1 MKDKWLLIKEKVNAL
16 TLRERSIL
24 FATLL
29 VVVVFVWL
37 QLVFLP
43 WESKQKSLN
52 GSISQAQQDIASS
65 SEQLAVLAE
74 QLQKNPNDPLRE
86 EGLRLNSELDK
97 LGAQIE
103 QKLAHLMAPQQMAAA
118 MQEVLSHYSGMTLV
132 SAKNLPVQALEL
144 GDRGAAE
151 SSDEDVEPAE
161 DSQAVVFS
169 HGFEMKLEGRF
180 FQALE
185 LIQRLEKMKGF
196 YWHTI
201 DYQVER
207 YPNAVITIQLTTL
220 SLEEE
225 WIGV

>member
-1 MKDKWLLIKEKVNAL
+1 MKDKWLLVNEKVNAL
-16 TLRERSIL
+16 SLRERGIL

-37 QLVFLP
+37 QLIFLP
-43 WESKQKSLN
+43 WESKQDSMI

-65 SEQLAVLAE
+65 SEQLALLAE

-86 EGLRLNSELDK
+86 EGLRLKRELDG

-103 QKLAHLMAPQQMAAA
+103 KKLAHLMAPQQMAAA
-118 MQEVLSHYSGMTLV
+118 MQEVLSHYNGMTLV

-144 GDRGAAE
+144 GNKAGEA
-151 SSDEDVEPAE
+151 SNDEALDPAE

-169 HGFEMKLEGRF
+169 HGLEMKLEGRF

-201 DYQVER
+201 DYQVDR